1 MWMQC
6 ETWRPEIVHRY
17 IGGPKSSRAPHSATP
32 QQARVQPP
40 AVLRSCFSPCFAPFV
55 AVRRGCHLPVRPSS
69 TAVTSTVLACGP
81 FSPSSSA
88 KRTSEPGF
96 SFSNPPPEDDVPVKI
111 DFPAFSR
118 YDEAVASLWER
129 VFTTPRSGRRSRL
142 TIPWT
147 SREYSTSLRSMAS
160 KASSIAA

>member
-1 MWMQC
+1 M
-6 ETWRPEIVHRY
+6 HA
-17 IGGPKSSRAPHSATP
+17 GGP

-40 AVLRSCFSPCFAPFV
+40 AVLRICFSPLPFRRRLSLSAVVGVTHPSAP
-55 AVRRGCHLPVRPSS
+55 AQ

-88 KRTSEPGF
+88 KRTSEPWF
-96 SFSNPPPEDDVPVKI
+96 QLFEPATEDAVPVKI

-118 YDEAVASLWER
+118 YDEAVALPLGEGVHHAALR
-129 VFTTPRSGRRSRL
+129 PTVALDDPL
-142 TIPWT
+142 DL
-147 SREYSTSLRSMAS
+147 REYSTSLRSMAS